1 VVLFVSSR
9 NIGFYIAPRLRR
21 VNAATL
27 PARAALLQGADEK
40 EGARLP
46 GIITADRAVPGVS
59 NARRAGRRTAAG
71 RCSAPRWPGEHLS
84 AVDVLGIRLLGVNA
98 QTLHKLLLSAVIVV
112 VAIVVRLG
120 LRKLE
125 GALDVEASKRVIWT
139 EKTIRLLV
147 GAAAVF
153 FIASIW
159 FEDAHNLA
167 IFSGLVAGGLAIA
180 SQRVLQ
186 AIAGFF
192 VIVFG
197 RAFNLG
203 DRIEMGGVRG
213 DVIDIGLLKTTV
225 MEMGIPAKVQPD
237 PSHWVAARQ
246 YTGRVVTV
254 VNSEVFEKPVF
265 NYSRSFD
272 FVWDE
277 ISLPIKYGTDLR
289 VVEHVAL
296 DATRPLTADI
306 VREAE
311 QQLEK
316 IKHRYILGGAADL
329 EPRTYVRL
337 TDNWVEVTVRFIA
350 RPAGVRELKDR
361 ISRRLLS
368 GLQSAGLEIASSTF
382 EIVGLPTLPVRVEG
396 VPDEGE
402 ETQASDIQ

>member
-1 VVLFVSSR
+1 
-9 NIGFYIAPRLRR
+9 
-21 VNAATL
+21 
-27 PARAALLQGADEK
+27 
-40 EGARLP
+40 
-46 GIITADRAVPGVS
+46 
-59 NARRAGRRTAAG
+59 
-71 RCSAPRWPGEHLS
+71 
-84 AVDVLGIRLLGVNA
+84 VLGIRLLGINA
-98 QTLHKLLLSAVIVV
+98 QTLHKLLLSVFVVV

-139 EKTIRLLV
+139 EKTVRLLV

-277 ISLPIKYGTDLR
+277 ITLPIKYGTDLR
-289 VVEHVAL
+289 VVERIAL
-296 DATRPLTADI
+296 DATRAMTADI
-306 VREAE
+306 VRDAE
-311 QQLEK
+311 QQLDK
-316 IKHRYILGGAADL
+316 IKHRYILAGAADL

-337 TDNWVEVTVRFIA
+337 TDNWIEVTVRFIA

-361 ISRRLLS
+361 ISRRILS